1 MQKIILRFLLIFTL
15 QVFTQDIEDNE
26 ENKFFDFLILNAF
39 DHQDPSCK
47 KVKDDFA
54 EINRSSLGSHK
65 DDYDL
70 TKMLILKIC
79 ANDPIEINNLDREI
93 RNKLSFTN
101 NFDYMNYFLYL
112 RQALSPHLYKNNL
125 EEIEKIYSKAIEISY
140 AFGKSHNIE
149 VLVLRPLI
157 SMIFKFC
164 DQGFFLYCLRAST
177 EIENSLIDLLKIP
190 SVIKRQS
197 SVNAAAYSLKD
208 IRILKI
214 ESLMGLGHEYYSSM
228 LAELKKL
235 DDLFFYSAPDKIV
248 YKEFY
253 LEYENYL
260 KRNFPE
266 ESKLKVESYEKNL
279 LIDLSQENF
288 FHGSDFLTL
297 SLAYKTLIKY
307 GSFPKNEYE
316 RFKNYALLN
325 LRKMKEE
332 DQNAYVLT
340 GLLSIEFEIKD
351 RDSVLGG
358 EICNFMRNN
367 GTDYLSEFNLA
378 FICNSRNIE
387 ERWSNYK
394 IYLSKIDKEKIDFSS
409 LAANFVV
416 APTSQV
422 IQMEEID
429 QVKNWYGNSVSQ
441 ELLNLAKYLILYF
454 PHKYKEYQLSRN
466 YYDFIERTL
475 NVIPDKT
482 VVSLN
487 DGSAELLAYIYKAI
501 NPTSYG
507 GILANF
513 LNPSKFETLN
523 KKIEQKFIIY
533 PDRILKEIETVK
545 REDIVKYKNSLLQLI
560 RSFFYH
566 ANAYGLK
573 IDEENLFDDFWPQYK
588 SDYAYLD
595 KVWCLPSNYF
605 SENGENKN
613 SCYSQK
619 QRDALIFLSRHGS
632 EFLVNLNFKIQD
644 FNNEEKQ
651 GLRES
656 SAPELFNRNIYSK
669 EYKDLRHWTLFL
681 MDLYFEYVLHD
692 LSDVKVSRAFS
703 DNKNKSDERLTSLF
717 IQNFSLE
724 SYSRIQNAYQKNKV
738 LKKYQGTDYARK
750 IKDYDKALDDFLR
763 FKESLVNFRPTYQG
777 GKNFNASESMVL
789 SLASEARKKFNEVYF
804 HRNEKN
810 ENMFKNEDF
819 SVGDIN
825 PEILQNLLEDDEI
838 LSIFSYIEDGPGIR
852 LFLSNKSSYFSFDE
866 KKEISDSSIEDLIDS
881 LSVKNLKKEIDYDE
895 LNSFYTKYL
904 GGINVVSQSFDGRFD
919 EAIAFLNPEDSINF
933 KKVKRKKVYIVSDNN
948 NLQKIPFSAL
958 YNKRQN
964 LWAFEKYDFVYLDSL
979 GSFVLSKEQEKIKL
993 TKNLSFAAFANPD
1006 FKGSEKDTDF
1016 KNLFSKSRGSDNKEL
1031 LENLSKLPETEEEVL
1046 EISKNF
1052 IKSNIFVGQNATED
1066 NLKKFLGNAS
1076 NNAQILS
1083 FATHAFSDITNY
1095 TREHGLAFSPPL
1107 SSDSLNDGFL
1117 TSQEIRKLNL
1127 NDSII
1132 ILSACDTDK
1141 PLMITQDSYS
1151 GFIRS
1156 FIEAGAKTILYTSW
1170 DIDSKSAQVFMTETF
1185 KAGVASNLQISEAV
1199 SSTMKKFERGD
1210 FGEKYRHPFYWA
1222 PYKVFGID

>member
-1 MQKIILRFLLIFTL
+1 MQKIILKFLLIFTL
-15 QVFTQDIEDNE
+15 QLFTQDIEDNE
-26 ENKFFDFLILNAF
+26 ENKFLDFLILNAF
-39 DHQDPSCK
+39 DNQDPSCK
-47 KVKDDFA
+47 KIKDDFA
-54 EINRSSLGSHK
+54 EINQSSLGSHK
-65 DDYDL
+65 GDYDL
-70 TKMLILKIC
+70 TKMIIIKIC
-79 ANDPIEINNLDREI
+79 ANGPIGIDALDREI

-101 NFDYMNYFLYL
+101 DFGYTNYFLYL

-125 EEIEKIYSKAIEISY
+125 EEIEKIYSKAIEISF
-140 AFGKSHNIE
+140 AVGKTQNIE

-177 EIENSLIDLLKIP
+177 EIENSLIDLLKVP

-197 SVNAAAYSLKD
+197 SVKAAAYHLKD

-214 ESLMGLGHEYYSSM
+214 ESLIGLGHEYYSSM

-235 DDLFFYSAPDKIV
+235 DDLFFYSAPNKIV

-260 KRNFPE
+260 KKNFPE
-266 ESKLKVESYEKNL
+266 ESKLKAESFEKNL

-288 FHGSDFLTL
+288 FYGGDFLILSEAYGTL
-297 SLAYKTLIKY
+297 LKY

-325 LRKMKEE
+325 LRKMKE
-332 DQNAYVLT
+332 DKYAYVLN
-340 GLLSIEFEIKD
+340 GLLNIEFEIKD

-358 EICNFMRNN
+358 EICDFVRNN

-378 FICNSRNIE
+378 FLCNSRNIE
-387 ERWSNYK
+387 ERWRKYK
-394 IYLSKIDKEKIDFSS
+394 VFLSKIDREKIDFTS
-409 LAANFVV
+409 LALNFVS

-422 IQMEEID
+422 IQMEEIY
-429 QVKNWYGNSVSQ
+429 QVKNWYGNSISQ

-454 PHKYKEYQLSRN
+454 PHKYKEYQLSSD

-475 NVIPDKT
+475 NVIPNKT
-482 VVSLN
+482 VVSLK

-545 REDIVKYKNSLLQLI
+545 REDIVKYKNSLLKLI

-573 IDEENLFDDFWPQYK
+573 IDEENLFDDFWTQFK
-588 SDYAYLD
+588 SDYAYKD

-605 SENGENKN
+605 SENDEN
-613 SCYSQK
+613 SCFSQK
-619 QRDALIFLSRHGS
+619 QSDALIFLARHGS
-632 EFLVNLNFKIQD
+632 EFLVNLNIKIQD
-644 FNNEEKQ
+644 FNDEEKK

-656 SAPELFNRNIYSK
+656 SVPELFNRNIYSK

-681 MDLYFEYVLHD
+681 MDLYYEYDLHD
-692 LSDVKVSRAFS
+692 LSDVKVSREFS
-703 DNKNKSDERLTSLF
+703 DNKNNSDKYLTSLF

-738 LKKYQGTDYARK
+738 LKKYRGTDYARK
-750 IKDYDKALDDFLR
+750 IKDYDKALDNFLR

-804 HRNEKN
+804 HRNKKN
-810 ENMFKNEDF
+810 ENMFKDEDF
-819 SVGDIN
+819 LVGKIN
-825 PEILQNLLEDDEI
+825 PEILQGLLEDDEI
-838 LSIFSYIEDGPGIR
+838 LSIFSFIEDGPGIK
-852 LFLSNKSSYFSFDE
+852 LFLSNKRSYFSFEE
-866 KKEISDSSIEDLIDS
+866 KKEIVNSKIEDLIDS

-895 LNSFYTKYL
+895 LSYFYTAYL
-904 GGINVVSQSFDGRFD
+904 GGINVLYPG
-919 EAIAFLNPEDSINF
+919 DSINF

-948 NLQKIPFSAL
+948 NVQKIPFSAL

-964 LWAFEKYDFVYLDSL
+964 LWAFEKYDFVFLDSL
-979 GSFVLSKEQEKIKL
+979 GSFILSKEQEATKL
-993 TKNLSFAAFANPD
+993 NKNLTFTAFANPD
-1006 FKGSEKDTDF
+1006 FKGSEKDANF
-1016 KNLFSKSRGSDNKEL
+1016 KNLFSKSRGSGNKEL
-1031 LENLSKLPETEEEVL
+1031 LENLSKLPETEDEVL

-1052 IKSNIFVGQNATED
+1052 IKSNIFVGPNATEE

-1076 NNAQILS
+1076 NNSQILS
-1083 FATHAFSDITNY
+1083 FATHAFSDVTNY

-1117 TSQEIRKLNL
+1117 TSQEIRKLYL
-1127 NDSII
+1127 NDSMIV
-1132 ILSACDTDK
+1132 LSACDTDK

-1156 FIEAGAKTILYTSW
+1156 FIEAGAKTILYTTW
-1170 DIDSKSAQVFMTETF
+1170 DIDSKSAQVFMTDTF
-1185 KAGVASNLQISEAV
+1185 KTGVTSNLQISEAV

-1210 FGEKYRHPFYWA
+1210 FGENYRHPFYWA